1 MQIVQDAANLVAVH
15 LINPGGTST
24 PVTMSEGPVI
34 ELQLFEVG
42 VPTDES
48 AGGTWHLAVEDL
60 GGAASG
66 VVTGLALTVD
76 TRFD

>member
-1 MQIVQDAANLVAVH
+1 MID
-15 LINPGGTST
+15 
-24 PVTMSEGPVI
+24 
-34 ELQLFEVG
+34 LQLFEVG

-66 VVTGLALTVD
+66 VVTRLALTLD